1 MSQSFFCILPVLR
14 GVKVNFSRV
23 SSEHPGYT
31 ERTEVSLPL
40 FQLSNSFQT
49 GVCACVRVCLCV
61 WTLLYGSCGSQ
72 TPFTG
77 QQIGVLI

>member
-31 ERTEVSLPL
+31 ERTEVARSL
-40 FQLSNSFQT
+40 SAAVSA
-49 GVCACVRVCLCV
+49 V
-61 WTLLYGSCGSQ
+61 
-72 TPFTG
+72 
-77 QQIGVLI
+77 